1 MQQLVVNGGS
11 DICWLLTS
19 YITHDA
25 CALYVLQ
32 AAPSIM
38 DNLSDLLVSPEY
50 SCEVELGYCNREWYE
65 LDTPEN
71 YANRVLKAKP
81 EFLQNDNFLN
91 FMYKEI
97 AMDTKPR
104 KTISLVQF
112 TDLHIDLDY
121 VPGSNKVCN
130 NVLCCRLED
139 GMATDPA

>member
-32 AAPSIM
+32 AAPSIL

-81 EFLQNDNFLN
+81 EFL
-91 FMYKEI
+91 
-97 AMDTKPR
+97 
-104 KTISLVQF
+104 
-112 TDLHIDLDY
+112 
-121 VPGSNKVCN
+121 
-130 NVLCCRLED
+130 
-139 GMATDPA
+139 